1 MIVLDTRKKAGLIL
15 DTNLLVLYI
24 VGIHDPDRIEK
35 FKRTNT
41 YSIEDFELLVEFI
54 RQFGGFSTTPNVL
67 TEVSNLVEG
76 VKYNNLLLLT
86 TLSNSTINVVEEHYI
101 ESLKV
106 TDEDDNKAFIK
117 FGLSDAVLYG
127 LAQRNYL
134 ILTDDLDFCAYLQYK
149 QLPALNF
156 NNLRSSSVLSQI

>member
-1 MIVLDTRKKAGLIL
+1 MTVPDIHKKAGLIL
-15 DTNLLVLYI
+15 DTNLLILYI
-24 VGIHDPDRIEK
+24 VGIHDPERIEK
-35 FKRTNT
+35 FKRTNA

-54 RQFGGFSTTPNVL
+54 RPFGGFSTTPNVL
-67 TEVSNLVEG
+67 TEVSNLIEG
-76 VKYNNLLLLT
+76 VKYNDLLLLT
-86 TLSNSTINVVEEHYI
+86 TLGSITINVLEEHYV
-101 ESLKV
+101 ESR
-106 TDEDDNKAFIK
+106 EMMHEENNKAFIK

-156 NNLRSSSVLSQI
+156 NNLRSNSILS